1 MHFPLM
7 VSPLLVM
14 GKFFVDDLMVVVS
27 LLFAVLLLMGYLL
40 IEFMLVLVGHCLPL
54 VLLLEDVQD

>member
-1 MHFPLM
+1 M
-7 VSPLLVM
+7 VSPLLVV
-14 GKFFVDDLMVVVS
+14 GKFFIDDLMVVVS

-40 IEFMLVLVGHCLPL
+40 IEFMLVLVGRCLPL